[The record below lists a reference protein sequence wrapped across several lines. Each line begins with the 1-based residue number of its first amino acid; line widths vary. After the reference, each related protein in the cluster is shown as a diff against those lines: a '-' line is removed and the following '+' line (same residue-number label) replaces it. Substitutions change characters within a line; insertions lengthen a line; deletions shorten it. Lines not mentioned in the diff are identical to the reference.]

1 MVSKPPEVIIQTEDK
16 QCDHTL
22 ELIEP
27 DALESGGY
35 DDFEDDW
42 DLHSTGGD
50 DLQSFATKNDIKRL
64 ETQQEI
70 ILANQNLILENLRG
84 ISNLLNEKAKKRGI
98 SLRVHE
104 PYGHAMPTK
113 KIKHPAPIQNSKLL
127 TSSAVSNDVADFG
140 MPDEYLHESVSA
152 SSLESE
158 LIKSPSSIGSD
169 FPEKEIS
176 ETSLGNSNPKNNKNT
191 TLKPEELQ
199 KQAENK
205 ACLKE
210 VCEMIGNSYSKAELA
225 ESSCEGRKRKYKGR
239 EFNKKGLSPARMKRI
254 MKSVSQKHP
263 EAYARLKDGPDLRE
277 AINMKCR
284 KTSCKAQSSAQSS
297 SGNANQS

>member
-1 MVSKPPEVIIQTEDK
+1 MVSKPPEVKIQTEDK
-16 QCDHTL
+16 QCGHTL
-22 ELIEP
+22 ERIEP
-27 DALESGGY
+27 ATPSSGLEDDSKDRIESNAENLDAPESGGY

-42 DLHSTGGD
+42 DLHSTGAG
-50 DLQSFATKNDIKRL
+50 DLQSFATKNDIERL
-64 ETQQEI
+64 ETQQEV
-70 ILANQNLILENLRG
+70 ILANQNL
-84 ISNLLNEKAKKRGI
+84 
-98 SLRVHE
+98 
-104 PYGHAMPTK
+104 
-113 KIKHPAPIQNSKLL
+113 KIW
-127 TSSAVSNDVADFG
+127 
-140 MPDEYLHESVSA
+140 
-152 SSLESE
+152 
-158 LIKSPSSIGSD
+158 
-169 FPEKEIS
+169 
-176 ETSLGNSNPKNNKNT
+176 ETSLGNSNPKNTKNT
-191 TLKPEELQ
+191 TLTPEELK

-225 ESSCEGRKRKYKGR
+225 ESSYEGGKRKYKGR
-239 EFNKKGLSPARMKRI
+239 EFNKKGLSPARMKKI